1 MKEVVTDMNIIVLA
15 KLVPDLVEE
24 LTIDAS
30 GAALDLTFARWIIS
44 EFDDHA
50 IEQGIL
56 LKERSGGAVTV
67 VVPDLEGADDV
78 LFTAAAKG
86 ADRLIKV
93 KGDFSGVNNHALA
106 RAFAAVVKEL
116 QAGLI
121 LTGVQA
127 HNDLD
132 GSIGPLLAECLEMP
146 YVGYISGVS
155 INDGKSLIRKEYP
168 GGLLAEMEV
177 TNPSVLGIQ
186 AAEQP
191 PRYVAVSKVR
201 QAMKT
206 SSIDEQD
213 ASNLDASGGPAL
225 GRMFQPEAAT
235 HATMITGNP
244 DEVAAKLVD
253 LFKELGV
260 L

>member
-1 MKEVVTDMNIIVLA
+1 MKEVKGNMNIIVLA

-24 LTIDAS
+24 LTIDTS
-30 GAALDLTFARWIIS
+30 GVALDLTFARWIVN

-50 IEQGIL
+50 IEQAIL
-56 LKERSGGAVTV
+56 LKERAGGTVTV
-67 VVPDLEGADDV
+67 MAPDLEGADDV

-86 ADRLIKV
+86 ADRLIKL
-93 KGDFSGVNNHALA
+93 KGDLSAANNHALA
-106 RAFAAVVKEL
+106 RAFATIIKEF
-116 QAGLI
+116 QADLV

-132 GSIGPLLAECLEMP
+132 GSVGPMLAECLGMP
-146 YVGYISGVS
+146 YIGYISGVS
-155 INDGKSLIRKEYP
+155 LNESKSILRKEYP

-177 TNPSVLGIQ
+177 TNPAVLGIQ

-206 SSIDEQD
+206 SSIEEREAANPD
-213 ASNLDASGGPAL
+213 NCGGPTV
-225 GRMFQPEAAT
+225 GRMFQPEAT
-235 HATMITGNP
+235 IHATMLTGSP
-244 DEVAAKLVD
+244 DEVSAQLVGI
-253 LFKELGV
+253 FKELGV

>member
-1 MKEVVTDMNIIVLA
+1 MNIVILV

-24 LTIDAS
+24 LTIDSS
-30 GAALDLTFARWIIS
+30 GVALDTAWLRLIIN

-56 LKERSGGAVTV
+56 LKEGGGGVVTV
-67 VVPDLEGADDV
+67 VAPDIEGIEDV

-86 ADRLIKV
+86 ADRLIKI
-93 KGDFSGVNNHALA
+93 KGGFAGANNHALA
-106 RAFAAVVKEL
+106 RAFSAVVKDL
-116 QAGLI
+116 QPDLV

-127 HNDLD
+127 NNDLD
-132 GSIGPLLAECLEMP
+132 GSVGPLLAGCLEMP

-155 INDGKSLIRKEYP
+155 VSEGKSKVRKEYP
-168 GGLLAEMEV
+168 GGLIAEMDV
-177 TNPSVLGIQ
+177 TLPAVLGIQ

-201 QAMKT
+201 QMMKT
-206 SSIDEQD
+206 TTIEERT
-213 ASNLDASGGPAL
+213 ASDLDMAGGPTI
-225 GRMFQPEAAT
+225 GRMFQAVT
-235 HATMITGNP
+235 SQRATMLTGSP
-244 DEVAAKLVD
+244 DEVATQLVGI
-253 LFKELGV
+253 FKELGV